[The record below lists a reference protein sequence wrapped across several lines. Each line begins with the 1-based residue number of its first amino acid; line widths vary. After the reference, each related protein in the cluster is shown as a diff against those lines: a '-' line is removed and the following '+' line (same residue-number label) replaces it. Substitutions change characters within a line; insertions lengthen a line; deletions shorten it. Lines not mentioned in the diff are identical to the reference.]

1 MVKLYLVRHGETFLN
16 KLRRM
21 QGQIDSFLTLRGH
34 VQAQQVGKSMQ
45 DINFT
50 KIFSSDLGRAVQ
62 TTRDIIEELHLGDL
76 PYITNSDIREVNFG
90 SFDGLPCDDV
100 WSMITRSTPYED
112 QNDIIKHGGMEEVRS
127 LMLTKDENKYAESYR
142 EIIDRWKHFVYRL
155 EPLSEADN
163 VLIVSHGTFI
173 RTISEYYGANVAG
186 KDNVPLNG
194 GVTIFNMNQSIVSL
208 KKYNVLLK

>member
-1 MVKLYLVRHGETFLN
+1 MAKLYLVRHGETFLN
-16 KLRRM
+16 KLGRM

-34 VQAQQVGKSMQ
+34 AQAQQVGKSMQ

-62 TTRDIIEELHLGDL
+62 TTRDIIEELHLEDL

-127 LMLTKDENKYAESYR
+127 LMLTKDENKCAESYR
-142 EIIDRWKHFVYRL
+142 EIIDRWKHFVHRL
-155 EPLSEADN
+155 EPLREADN